1 MSAADDVTVREA
13 GVADLPAILEMLAQP
28 DYDDGDV
35 LSLAEAEA
43 LYAKMGRYPSYR
55 LFVAERGARVVGSYA
70 LLVMDNLGHRAT
82 PSAIVEQVVVAADQQ
97 SGGIGAVMMHRAMAD
112 AAAAGCY
119 KLVLSSNAKRVRAHA
134 FYERLGFERHGFSFH
149 VMLPTVG
156 VAHVG

>member
-1 MSAADDVTVREA
+1 MSVVGDVRLREA
-13 GVADLPAILEMLAQP
+13 RAADLPAILELLAQP

-43 LYAKMGRYPSYR
+43 LFTKMGRYPSYR
-55 LFVAERGARVVGSYA
+55 LFVAERGGQVVGSYA

-97 SGGIGAVMMHRAMAD
+97 SAGIGRVMMHQAMRD
-112 AAAAGCY
+112 AALAGCY

-134 FYERLGFERHGFSFH
+134 FYERLGFVQHGLSFH
-149 VMLPTVG
+149 VMLPTEG
-156 VAHVG
+156 AAHVG